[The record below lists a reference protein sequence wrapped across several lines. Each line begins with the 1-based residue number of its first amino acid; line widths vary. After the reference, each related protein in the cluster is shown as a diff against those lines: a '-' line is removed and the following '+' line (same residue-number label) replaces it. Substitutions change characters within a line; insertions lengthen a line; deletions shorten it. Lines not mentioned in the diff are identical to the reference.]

1 LLILDLFTKKCLPK
15 LSGYKILQ
23 TMIPKPK
30 AFLFDLNGTIIDD
43 MAFHGR
49 AWHQM
54 LTIDMGAILTPEEV
68 KVQMY
73 GKNGEVLERIFG
85 KNRFSEEEVEQWSM
99 EKERRYQKE
108 YLPHLKLIDGL
119 DVFLKKA
126 AAHSVKM
133 AVASAAIPFNIDF
146 ALDNLH
152 IRQYFG
158 AIVSANDV
166 AISKPHPET
175 FLKAAYLLGASPED
189 CIVFEDAPKGVEAA
203 QNAGMKC
210 VAITTAHPRE
220 DFSRYT
226 NVLAF
231 IKDYTDPF
239 IRGFLNGI

>member
-1 LLILDLFTKKCLPK
+1 MVPILNNSSIIHHITQ
-15 LSGYKILQ
+15 YRA
-23 TMIPKPK
+23 K

-49 AWHQM
+49 AWYHI
-54 LTIDMGAILTPEEV
+54 LTEDMGAKLTHEQV

-73 GKNGEVLERIFG
+73 GKNGEVIDRIFG
-85 KNRFSEEEVEQWSM
+85 KNRFSEEEVEKWSM

-108 YLPHLKLIDGL
+108 YLPHIKLIDGL
-119 DVFLKKA
+119 DVFLKRA
-126 AAHSVKM
+126 AEHSVQM

-146 ALDNLH
+146 ALDNLN
-152 IRQYFG
+152 IRPYFG

-175 FLKAAYLLGASPED
+175 FLKAAQLLGASPED

-210 VAITTAHPRE
+210 VAITTAHPKE

-226 NVLAF
+226 NVVAF

-239 IRGFLNGI
+239 ITGLL